1 MKLTGREKT
10 SLFLEAVITVVLFAL
25 ISFAIVVMTQQV
37 INSNPGLA
45 SGIYMIKQALVIGP
59 WHMRIWSYQPWLIG
73 ILVVIGIIVLW
84 WRLIRRYHQYQLN
97 HIIDELH
104 YISNG
109 HLAHRIPFKMTGDRQ
124 KMIESVNALVDSAMQ
139 SMSDEKKVEQ
149 SKDELITNVSH
160 DLRTPLTSIIGYLG
174 LVEDGQYQ
182 SEDDLV
188 KYTHIA
194 YEKAK
199 QMKTLVEDLFEYT
212 KVQQDGAPVNMMRL
226 DLGQLLEQVAASFEL
241 EGEKKGL
248 EITSEVVPSPLKIEA
263 DPEQLGRA
271 VSNLVSN
278 ALKYG
283 HGATYIHLS
292 AREHGAMVQ
301 LTVANDGEAIPQ
313 QSIEHLFERFYR
325 VEGSRSKKTG
335 GTGLGL
341 AIVKSIVDL
350 HHGQIAVHSD
360 EHETSFVMTLPMKQE
375 EPDSQKRV
383 LTH

>member
-1 MKLTGREKT
+1 MKLTAREKT
-10 SLFLEAVITVVLFAL
+10 SLFFEAVVTIVLFSLIGFAL
-25 ISFAIVVMTQQV
+25 VVMIQQV
-37 INSNPGLA
+37 VKTNPGLA
-45 SGIYMIKQALVIGP
+45 SGIYLIKRSLAIGP
-59 WHMRIWSYQPWLIG
+59 WHLQIWSYQRWLIAALA
-73 ILVVIGIIVLW
+73 IIGIIVLW
-84 WRLIRRYHQYQLN
+84 WRLIRRYHQYQLR
-97 HIIDELH
+97 HIINELH

-109 HLAHRIPFKMTGDRQ
+109 HLAHRIPFKMNGDRQ

-182 SEDDLV
+182 NEDDLV
-188 KYTHIA
+188 KYAHIA

-248 EITSEVVPSPLKIEA
+248 KISSIVIPSPLKIEA
-263 DPEQLGRA
+263 DPEQIGRA
-271 VSNLVSN
+271 VSNLVAN

-350 HHGQIAVHSD
+350 HHGQISAHSD
-360 EHETSFVMTLPMKQE
+360 SHETSFIMTLPVKQAAQQE
-375 EPDSQKRV
+375 TKPIQ
-383 LTH
+383 HH

>member
-1 MKLTGREKT
+1 
-10 SLFLEAVITVVLFAL
+10 
-25 ISFAIVVMTQQV
+25 
-37 INSNPGLA
+37 
-45 SGIYMIKQALVIGP
+45 
-59 WHMRIWSYQPWLIG
+59 
-73 ILVVIGIIVLW
+73 
-84 WRLIRRYHQYQLN
+84 
-97 HIIDELH
+97 
-104 YISNG
+104 
-109 HLAHRIPFKMTGDRQ
+109 
-124 KMIESVNALVDSAMQ
+124 MIESVNALVDSAMQ

-182 SEDDLV
+182 NEDDLV
-188 KYTHIA
+188 KYAHIA

-248 EITSEVVPSPLKIEA
+248 KISSIVIPSPLKIEA
-263 DPEQLGRA
+263 DPEQIGRA
-271 VSNLVSN
+271 VSNLVAN

-313 QSIEHLFERFYR
+313 QSIEHLFERFYL

-350 HHGQIAVHSD
+350 HHGQISAHSD
-360 EHETSFVMTLPMKQE
+360 SHETSFIMTLPVKQAAQQE
-375 EPDSQKRV
+375 TKPIQ
-383 LTH
+383 HH

>member
-1 MKLTGREKT
+1 MKLTAREKT
-10 SLFLEAVITVVLFAL
+10 SLFLEGIITVVLFSL
-25 ISFAIVVMTQQV
+25 VGFAVVVMTQQV
-37 INSNPGLA
+37 IKTNPGLA
-45 SGIYMIKQALVIGP
+45 SGIYLIKQSLAIGP
-59 WHMRIWSYQPWLIG
+59 WHLQIWSYQRWMIGALVIVG
-73 ILVVIGIIVLW
+73 ILVVW
-84 WRLIRRYHQYQLN
+84 WRLVRRYHQYQLR
-97 HIIDELH
+97 HIINELH

-182 SEDDLV
+182 SEDDLI

-226 DLGQLLEQVAASFEL
+226 DLGQLLAQVAASFEL
-241 EGEKKGL
+241 EGEKKGMEL
-248 EITSEVVPSPLKIEA
+248 SSVVVPSPLKIEA

-301 LTVANDGEAIPQ
+301 LKVANDGEAIPQ

-350 HHGQIAVHSD
+350 HHGQITVHSS
-360 EHETSFVMTLPMKQE
+360 EEETSFVMTLPVKQQGKQAE
-375 EPDSQKRV
+375 RKQS
-383 LTH
+383 

>member
-1 MKLTGREKT
+1 MKLTTREKT
-10 SLFLEAVITVVLFAL
+10 SLIIEAIVTVILFSL
-25 ISFAIVVMTQQV
+25 IGFAIVVMTQAV
-37 INSNPGLA
+37 IRVNPGLA
-45 SGIYMIKQALVIGP
+45 SGIYMIKQSLAIGP
-59 WHMRIWSYQPWLIG
+59 WHLRIWSYQRWLVSGLAIFG
-73 ILVVIGIIVLW
+73 LLVLW
-84 WRLIRRYHQYQLN
+84 WRLIRRYHQYQTR
-97 HIIDELH
+97 HIINELH
-104 YISNG
+104 YISSG
-109 HLAHRIPFKMTGDRQ
+109 HLAHQIPFKMTGDRQ
-124 KMIESVNALVDSAMQ
+124 KMIESVNALVDSAMK

-174 LVEDGQYQ
+174 LIEDRQYK
-182 SEDDLV
+182 SEEDLV

-241 EGEKKGL
+241 EGNKKGL
-248 EITSEVVPSPLKIEA
+248 EITSTAVPSPLKIEA

-283 HGATYIHLS
+283 HGASYIHLS

-301 LTVANDGEAIPQ
+301 LVVANDGEAIPQ
-313 QSIEHLFERFYR
+313 QSIQHLFDRFYR

-350 HHGQIAVHSD
+350 HHGQITVQSD
-360 EHETSFVMTLPMKQE
+360 DHETSFIMTLPVKQTA
-375 EPDSQKRV
+375 PSSTK
-383 LTH
+383 